1 MNIAHEIAKN
11 IKADCIDDLID
22 LDYEGRFLRRKK
34 LVSNKGEELS
44 LIHISEPTRRS

>member
-34 LVSNKGEELS
+34 LVSNKKIITDYPIKNNE
-44 LIHISEPTRRS
+44 IKK